1 VPLAREGVAVRRE
14 RAVENAIPRELGAGT
29 GAPGVAHPTP
39 EVTVPEQLGERG
51 AKRGDVPRRNEQA
64 RLLVH
69 DQVEQAADGGGDDR
83 PAVASAPNVTTPP
96 ASAPRAKVE
105 HAAATVTRAAPVRPS
120 DSTIEKP
127 HGDHVPVRPAASA
140 ATASASSTLRA
151 PFMMGLRR
159 RGAMGECEA
168 RTQGALVFVQYG
180 GD

>member
-1 VPLAREGVAVRRE
+1 MRSASASRVRPLARLACLIRSFKPSMYGLKVPLAREGVAVRRE

-83 PAVASAPNVTTPP
+83 PAV
-96 ASAPRAKVE
+96 R
-105 HAAATVTRAAPVRPS
+105 HR
-120 DSTIEKP
+120 
-127 HGDHVPVRPAASA
+127 
-140 ATASASSTLRA
+140 
-151 PFMMGLRR
+151 
-159 RGAMGECEA
+159 
-168 RTQGALVFVQYG
+168 
-180 GD
+180 